1 MPGKAPTRASL
12 LKAPTIKD
20 TMRHYAQHLNM
31 KLGHQIEEERGGCEN
46 LCYANQTLVG
56 AFSVIVK
63 TSRRFVFSSTG
74 GGVGTQVSPVREFL
88 RPAAARLRGLEKGA
102 STFKGNTAAGARW
115 AASGT
120 RILPS
125 TVTRNTPRHDSVTTS
140 QPQHITHHT
149 TQHCHESRQP
159 RIEVSL

>member
-1 MPGKAPTRASL
+1 
-12 LKAPTIKD
+12 
-20 TMRHYAQHLNM
+20 M
-31 KLGHQIEEERGGCEN
+31 KLGCQIEEERGGCEN

-63 TSRRFVFSSTG
+63 TPRRFVSSSTG